1 MARKKIS
8 ILSISDKLTV
18 QKSTP
23 LLSLWRSDLTLAE
36 FKILDMYLARINSHN
51 PEKRTVTFEKGE
63 LEQILGVKRIRI
75 EELDARL
82 LHLGTPIRIDDDTI
96 PNDKFTR
103 ISLFEQAIA
112 ERDEDGIWKV
122 DLTASQTAMKYFF
135 NVEDIGYLRYKLR
148 CITSLT
154 SRYSYIMFLY
164 LERNRSLKKMSW
176 EIPVDSL
183 KEILSCDTEP
193 NYKDF
198 RRFNDK
204 VLKRVQFELNQKT
217 ECKYSYTSIKHGRTV
232 IAIHFDLKTLPRLDV
247 ETVEV
252 DSETKVA
259 PEINIPSWEQLLSE
273 WNLSKDKLEELAALL
288 ATIPESKLPEADDVE
303 QAKYKYI
310 ALKAA
315 EIKRRSQEEKRI
327 NNRFGYLKKMIDAD
341 MHKSQPVAEQKSNT
355 YVPTGT
361 QAFRNFKERTDNN
374 YMDKAMKPYRQQA
387 HESKQSRG

>member
-1 MARKKIS
+1 MTRKKTS

-51 PEKRTVTFEKGE
+51 PDKRTVTFEKGE

-96 PNDKFTR
+96 PNDRFAR

-122 DLTASQTAMKYFF
+122 DLTASQAAMKYFF

-148 CITSLT
+148 CITALT

-164 LERNRSLKKMSW
+164 LERNRSFKKMSW
-176 EIPVDSL
+176 EISVDSL
-183 KEILSCDTEP
+183 KEMLSCDTET

-204 VLKRVQFELNQKT
+204 VLKRVQTELNQKT

-232 IAIHFDLKTLPRLDV
+232 IAIHFDLKTLPILDA

-252 DSETKVA
+252 ESETEVV
-259 PEINIPSWEQLLSE
+259 PETNLPSWEQPLSE
-273 WNLSKDKLEELAALL
+273 WNLSQVKLEELSALL
-288 ATIPESKLPEADDVE
+288 DTMPNSMMPEAENRE

-310 ALKAA
+310 ALKAS

-327 NNRFGYLKKMIDAD
+327 SNRFAYLKKMIDAD
-341 MHKSQPVAEQKSNT
+341 MHKSQPVTEHKSNT

-361 QAFRNFKERTDNN
+361 QAFRNFQERTNNN
-374 YMDKAMKPYRQQA
+374 YMEKAMKPYRQLA
-387 HESKQSRG
+387 HEDK

>member
-1 MARKKIS
+1 MARKKAS

-51 PEKRTVTFEKGE
+51 PDKRTVTFEKGE
-63 LEQILGVKRIRI
+63 IEQILGVKRIRI
-75 EELDARL
+75 EELDTRL

-96 PNDKFTR
+96 PDDRFAR

-122 DLTASQTAMKYFF
+122 ELTASQSAMKYFF

-148 CITSLT
+148 CITALT

-164 LERNRSLKKMSW
+164 LERNRSFQKMSW
-176 EIPVDSL
+176 EIPLDNL
-183 KEILSCDTEP
+183 REMLSCNTEP
-193 NYKDF
+193 HYKDF
-198 RRFNDK
+198 RRFNEK
-204 VLKRVQFELNQKT
+204 ILKRVQTELNQKT
-217 ECKYSYTSIKHGRTV
+217 ECKYSYTPVKHGRTV
-232 IAIHFDLKTLPRLDV
+232 IAIHFDLKTLPILDLETAKV
-247 ETVEV
+247 E
-252 DSETKVA
+252 SETEVV
-259 PEINIPSWEQLLSE
+259 PETNLPSWEQPVSE
-273 WNLSKDKLEELAALL
+273 WNLSQVKLKELSALL
-288 ATIPESKLPEADDVE
+288 DTVPKSKLPESDDAE

-315 EIKRRSQEEKRI
+315 EIKRISQERRI
-327 NNRFGYLKKMIDAD
+327 SDRFAYLKKMIDAD
-341 MHKSQPVAEQKSNT
+341 IQKTQTAVNQKSNT

-361 QAFRNFKERTDNN
+361 QAFRNFQERTDNN
-374 YMDKAMKPYRQQA
+374 YMEKVMEPYRQPA
-387 HESKQSRG
+387 NKICEG